1 MNESVLPKRSG
12 SRPRTTPTNPHTQLE
27 QNPEPEMVEELA
39 WRVFALP
46 GVEERT
52 SAISVPGARALWLRE
67 ELSAG
72 PREAFMI
79 GREFAHIHPMPDG
92 SLHAALPPEG
102 AQEAIR
108 KGWAEQHPVA
118 RMGYIPQNVV
128 MIYGPRDAEEI
139 EVVAGLVVEAYRYAS
154 GVLPGPWITLPLPT
168 TWSVSRAA
176 FSRTSQSTARKVYLR
191 AFMRSLWC
199 RYRPRTRLYRLRIP
213 TADRLRRN
221 MLFYRSFVSRLTQN
235 GPRTALDQQR

>member
-108 KGWAEQHPVA
+108 KGWAEQHPRSLHGLHTAECGNDLRPEGCGGDRGRRWARGGSLPLRQWRVA
-118 RMGYIPQNVV
+118 R
-128 MIYGPRDAEEI
+128 
-139 EVVAGLVVEAYRYAS
+139 
-154 GVLPGPWITLPLPT
+154 PWITLPLPT

-235 GPRTALDQQR
+235 GPRTALDQQP